1 MGNAIASDNQALKD
15 ELTQT
20 PLEDLLENE
29 TNISVLKVTE
39 NYLRQGKVD
48 NETVQNNFDLVNKKI
63 AELERTTKVPDVRPT
78 PVEQPTATVP
88 EVETPTPVTPEPAR
102 PTTTAEEIFAEP
114 TTPTAPVEET
124 APTPERV
131 FTDQE
136 VADILTAETP
146 TPETVQEIVDDS
158 ITEREQAVQKRR

>member
-15 ELTQT
+15 QLTQT

-88 EVETPTPVTPEPAR
+88 KVETPTPVTPEPAR

-146 TPETVQEIVDDS
+146 TPQPLDLSLIH
-158 ITEREQAVQKRR
+158 I